1 MKVPLGAAEIREL
14 IPHRYPFLLV
24 DRIVELEPG
33 VRAVGIKNV
42 TQNEPF
48 FQGHFPDYPVMPGVL
63 IIEAMAQV
71 GAVGVMAGGEHK
83 EKLALFAGIDGVE
96 VPPAGGARRRSD
108 HGGGDRSPQGSGRAG
123 HGPGRG
129 RRRAGLRGPAHVRL
143 RREGRGRVIEAG
155 RVAVVTGGTRGIGRT
170 IAMRLAAEGANVAVS
185 YRSNDEAAEETAA
198 SVRAEG
204 VKCAVFKG
212 DVASPGDVQALFK
225 GVSDEFGRVDI
236 LVNNA
241 GITRDNLMM
250 RMKED
255 EFDEVL
261 RTNLGG
267 TYLCTRAALRPMIR
281 ARWGRIVNVSSVV
294 GLVGNA
300 GQANYAASKAG
311 IIGFTKS
318 VAREVAQRGIT
329 ANTVA
334 PGYVETE
341 LTGSLPEEVKDQ
353 IRNQVPMGR
362 FGEAVEVAEVV
373 AFLAGE
379 GAGYVTGQTIAV
391 DGGMTM
397 Q

>member
-1 MKVPLGAAEIREL
+1 V
-14 IPHRYPFLLV
+14 
-24 DRIVELEPG
+24 
-33 VRAVGIKNV
+33 
-42 TQNEPF
+42 
-48 FQGHFPDYPVMPGVL
+48 
-63 IIEAMAQV
+63 IE
-71 GAVGVMAGGEHK
+71 
-83 EKLALFAGIDGVE
+83 
-96 VPPAGGARRRSD
+96 
-108 HGGGDRSPQGSGRAG
+108 
-123 HGPGRG
+123 
-129 RRRAGLRGPAHVRL
+129 
-143 RREGRGRVIEAG
+143 RGRVAI
-155 RVAVVTGGTRGIGRT
+155 VTGGSRGIGR
-170 IAMRLAAEGANVAVS
+170 AVALRLAAEGANVAIS
-185 YRSNDEAAEETAA
+185 YRSNDDAAQEIAEA
-198 SVRAEG
+198 VREAG
-204 VKCAVFKG
+204 VECAVFKG
-212 DVASPGDVQALFK
+212 DVASPEDVQVLFE
-225 GVSDEFGRVDI
+225 GVTDAFGRLDI

-241 GITRDNLMM
+241 GVTRDNLLM
-250 RMKED
+250 RMKAE

-329 ANTVA
+329 ANAVA

-341 LTGSLPEEVKDQ
+341 LTGSLPENVKEA
-353 IRNQVPMGR
+353 IRTQVPMGR
-362 FGEAVEVAEVV
+362 FGEAQEVAEVV
-373 AFLAGE
+373 TFLAGE

>member
-1 MKVPLGAAEIREL
+1 M
-14 IPHRYPFLLV
+14 
-24 DRIVELEPG
+24 
-33 VRAVGIKNV
+33 
-42 TQNEPF
+42 
-48 FQGHFPDYPVMPGVL
+48 
-63 IIEAMAQV
+63 
-71 GAVGVMAGGEHK
+71 
-83 EKLALFAGIDGVE
+83 
-96 VPPAGGARRRSD
+96 
-108 HGGGDRSPQGSGRAG
+108 
-123 HGPGRG
+123 
-129 RRRAGLRGPAHVRL
+129 
-143 RREGRGRVIEAG
+143 IEAG

-170 IAMRLAAEGANVAVS
+170 IAMRLSAEGANVALS

-212 DVASPGDVQALFK
+212 DVASPADVQALFK
-225 GVSDEFGRVDI
+225 GVGDEFGRLDI

-250 RMKED
+250 RMKEE

-329 ANTVA
+329 DNTVA